1 VIQSIVKAIHI
12 MRLFSSA
19 EPRLTLA
26 EISRRL
32 DLPKSTAHNILKTL
46 VSEGFIERVD
56 GEAYALGPAIVA
68 LGQGVRV
75 NVELRDRAA
84 PLIREL
90 ADLCRESVYLTV
102 HDGDRALY
110 IYAVESSRRLLAR
123 SAVGDRA
130 PLHCT
135 SVGKAILAALPDEE
149 IEAIV
154 TRTGMPAFTP
164 HTMTDFDALLA
175 DLEQTRQRGYAIDN
189 QEHEV
194 RTFCLGAPLL
204 DHRGQV
210 IGACSISGADREIIR
225 RRLDDLA
232 PQIVATAQD
241 ISRRMGYVPAT
252 PSRVAGAPRAQQ
264 PQPKRRLAAGKD
276 RSSHD

>member
-1 VIQSIVKAIHI
+1 MIQSIVKAVRI
-12 MRLFSSA
+12 MSLFSSD
-19 EPRLTLA
+19 EPTLTLA

-32 DLPKSTAHNILKTL
+32 DLPKSTAHNILNTL
-46 VSEGFIERVD
+46 LAEGFIEKVD
-56 GEAYALGPAIVA
+56 GDAYALGTSIIA
-68 LGQGVRV
+68 LTQGVRV

-102 HDGDRALY
+102 RDGDHVLY

-135 SVGKAILAALPDEE
+135 SVGKSVLAALPLPEVR
-149 IEAIV
+149 AIIA
-154 TRTGMPAFTP
+154 RTGLPAFTP
-164 HTMTDFDALLA
+164 HTLTDLDALLA
-175 DLEQTRQRGYAIDN
+175 DLDQTRQRGYAIDN

-194 RTFCLGAPLL
+194 RTFCLGAPVL
-204 DHRGQV
+204 DHRGHV
-210 IGACSISGADREIIR
+210 IGACSISGADREIIP

-232 PQIVATAQD
+232 PQIIATAQD

-252 PSRVAGAPRAQQ
+252 PSRVAGAPR
-264 PQPKRRLAAGKD
+264 PQARPAKRRFAAGQEPP
-276 RSSHD
+276 HA